1 MIPAVPGPP
10 VAVTN
15 APWLSPVAGRMAK
28 VTSIVRSSELLKWS
42 RGISMVTQVK
52 SESGHGAPSRASMMS
67 VVERSTGGSTSAWL
81 VQAATTR
88 HRAVAIDLI
97 TIEERRPPL

>member
-1 MIPAVPGPP
+1 
-10 VAVTN
+10 
-15 APWLSPVAGRMAK
+15 
-28 VTSIVRSSELLKWS
+28 
-42 RGISMVTQVK
+42 
-52 SESGHGAPSRASMMS
+52 MMS